1 MKYKIAPSILSA
13 DFTKL
18 GKELHDVME
27 AGADII
33 HFDVM
38 DNHYVPN
45 LSFGPMVCESI
56 RKANINYPIDVHLM
70 CSPVD
75 NLIHQFIDAGA
86 NYISFHP
93 EASNHVH
100 RSIKL
105 IKNAGI
111 KAGLAFNPTTPLSYL
126 DYIIE
131 DLDLILLMTVNPGFG
146 GQTFIENSLNKIKDV
161 KKLINKTNKNILLE
175 VDGGINAKTIKKVA
189 EAGADT
195 FVMGSGLFKSSNYA
209 KTITEIR
216 RHLNE

>member
-18 GKELHDVME
+18 GKELHDVMK

-45 LSFGPMVCESI
+45 LSFGPMICESI

-93 EASNHVH
+93 EASNHLH

-146 GQTFIENSLNKIKDV
+146 GQTFIESSLNKIKEV
-161 KKLINKTNKNILLE
+161 KKIINQTNKNILLE
-175 VDGGINAKTIKKVA
+175 VDGGINARTIKTVA

-195 FVMGSGLFKSSNYA
+195 FVMGSGLFNSNDYA

-216 RHLNE
+216 QLLNE